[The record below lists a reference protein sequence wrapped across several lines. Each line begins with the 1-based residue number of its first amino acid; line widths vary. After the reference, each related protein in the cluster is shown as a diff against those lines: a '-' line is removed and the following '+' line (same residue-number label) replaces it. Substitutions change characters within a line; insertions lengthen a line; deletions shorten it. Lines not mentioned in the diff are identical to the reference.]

1 MFDQFTQLVSDASG
15 WAYAIVFL
23 LAFLDALLPVVP
35 SETSVI
41 TAGVVASAGDLS
53 LPLVIP
59 AAAGGAFLGDN
70 TAYLIGRRFG
80 KRAEKRFFSGEKA
93 RKRIE
98 WAERQLSERG
108 GELIVVARFIPGG
121 RTAVTLS
128 AGLLHF
134 PWRRFALFDVA
145 AALSWALYA
154 ALLGYFGGRTF
165 QHAAWKGLLLALG
178 IAFAVAGGIE
188 LVRWSLKRRRQSSGA
203 GGTS

>member
-1 MFDQFTQLVSDASG
+1 
-15 WAYAIVFL
+15 
-23 LAFLDALLPVVP
+23 
-35 SETSVI
+35 VI

-59 AAAGGAFLGDN
+59 AAAAGAFLGDN

-80 KRAEKRFFSGEKA
+80 RRAEKRFFSGEKA
-93 RKRIE
+93 RRRIE

-128 AGLLHF
+128 AGLL
-134 PWRRFALFDVA
+134 RFRWPRFVLFDAV

-188 LVRWSLKRRRQSSGA
+188 LARWSLKRKRLPA
-203 GGTS
+203 GRTTDA